1 MALQNHIEWD
11 PEEVAAGFDLSSIYE
26 GVDDTTMAPVIFS
39 VDLVNTTVLAGP
51 ANNISVGFSTLV
63 KEVMEKVVAIAINA
77 TTTTPTTL
85 VNHTVEQ
92 GPSISIPTTI
102 TTVVKKVVEHLG
114 REPGVYNIFFVEQS
128 LEYITVLYCTY
139 LTVYFSTAQYY
150 T

>member
-39 VDLVNTTVLAGP
+39 VDVVNTTVLAGP

-63 KEVMEKVVAIAINA
+63 EEVMEKVVAIAINA

-85 VNHTVEQ
+85 VNHTVER

-102 TTVVKKVVEHLG
+102 TTVVKKVAEHLG
-114 REPGVYNIFFVEQS
+114 REPSIPVATVCIIFF
-128 LEYITVLYCTY
+128 LWNNH
-139 LTVYFSTAQYY
+139 
-150 T
+150 